1 MFELSEM
8 LKELDLTFDW
18 SINKVMQEVYKQDYD
33 KVW

>member
-1 MFELSEM
+1 M